1 MYTCEISHASS
12 GEAET
17 YAAGDAAKLGIHF
30 HNVGE
35 EVGLKVSKPVKI
47 YIDAQA
53 AKGFIQN
60 TGVIG
65 RMKHID
71 LREAWLDILR
81 SDTVEFLRV
90 PGEDNEADF
99 FTKILQG
106 PSFVKATS
114 RLMQPLKEK

>member
-1 MYTCEISHASS
+1 M
-12 GEAET
+12 
-17 YAAGDAAKLGIHF
+17 
-30 HNVGE
+30 
-35 EVGLKVSKPVKI
+35 KVPRPVKI

-71 LREAWLDILR
+71 LRSAWIDIAR
-81 SDTVEFLRV
+81 NDRVEFVRV

-106 PSFVKATS
+106 PSFAKAAN
-114 RLMQPLKEK
+114 RMMQPLQL